1 MRELPNDL
9 IESLEELKVQAD
21 NVTED
26 EIEIALAL
34 VPW

>member
-9 IESLEELKVQAD
+9 IESLEELEVQAD

-26 EIEIALAL
+26 EIEIALTVAH
-34 VPW
+34 W

>member
-1 MRELPNDL
+1 MRELPNNL

-26 EIEIALAL
+26 EIEIALAI